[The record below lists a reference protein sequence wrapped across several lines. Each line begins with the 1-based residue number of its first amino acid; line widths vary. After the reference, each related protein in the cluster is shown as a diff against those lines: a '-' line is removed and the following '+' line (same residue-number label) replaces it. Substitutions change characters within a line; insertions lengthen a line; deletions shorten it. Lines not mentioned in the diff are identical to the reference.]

1 MKFDNVA
8 VLRENLE
15 QMETQQLDEM
25 LHMQLR
31 KDQPDGQL
39 IRMIGSVLRERERD
53 RQPEI
58 TPEIQ
63 KAWERYQKLT
73 QPPTR
78 KPKSMRST
86 LVKAASIIL
95 VLLILAALLP
105 REAEA
110 ESFFDRFIAWTSDV
124 FSLLSPV
131 EKGKQQDIYEF
142 RTDNPGLQE
151 VYDKVTELGVTIPVV
166 PSWFLDGY
174 VLKSCKITETPT
186 KTYMS
191 VVFTNGELDAVYE
204 LNVYNG
210 NLTSAY
216 TKDENIVRILEMN
229 NIEHTL
235 MHNKDLLLAVWEIE
249 NIECAINIDCEEDE
263 LNRILKSIYTM
274 EEN

>member
-63 KAWERYQKLT
+63 KAWERYQKIT
-73 QPPTR
+73 QPPAR

-110 ESFFDRFIAWTSDV
+110 KNFFERFIAWTESV
-124 FSLLSPV
+124 FSLTNPA
-131 EKGKQQDIYEF
+131 EKTKQDEVYTF

-151 VYDKVTELGVTIPVV
+151 VYDKVTELGITVPVV
-166 PSWFLDGY
+166 PSWLPEGY
-174 VLKSCKITETPT
+174 ELIDCCITETPIQ
-186 KTYMS
+186 KYIS
-191 VVFTNGELDAVYE
+191 ASFSNGTVDAVYE
-204 LNVYNG
+204 LGIYNG
-210 NLTSAY
+210 NITSAY
-216 TKDENIVRILEMN
+216 EKDANIIRVVEIRG
-229 NIEHTL
+229 IEHTL
-235 MHNKDLLLAVWEIE
+235 LNNKDLLVAVWAIE
-249 NIECAINIDCEEDE
+249 NLECSIFIDCKEDE

-274 EEN
+274 EGN